1 MSSVPEPPL
10 EAVRTTGQLSGPR
23 MTRFLFVLMFSALA
37 GCNSGETA
45 DSSDTTE
52 PSSGTGRTLVAAS
65 NMKHPPFSSWDAD
78 GKAVGIEV
86 DIVERAAR
94 ELGCRVKWVER
105 PFSELLSAI
114 ENGEIDIAVSTI
126 GITEPRKKRV
136 AFSVAYYETQIV
148 ALVRNDES
156 SPKSLADLV
165 HSKIGADEATTS
177 YPAARG
183 QWPSATL
190 IGKVHDGMTWPQMVD
205 QKMIDAFVVDAS
217 DQERLESA
225 GGVSLSRIDQPLS
238 AEYFGVAV
246 SLGEDDLQ
254 AAMNR
259 AIEKGSQYNKAN

>member
-1 MSSVPEPPL
+1 
-10 EAVRTTGQLSGPR
+10 
-23 MTRFLFVLMFSALA
+23 MTRFLVVVTFSLLA
-37 GCNSGETA
+37 GCNSAETG
-45 DSSDTTE
+45 DSIDTAE
-52 PSSGTGRTLVAAS
+52 PSSGTGRTLIAAS
-65 NMKHPPFSSWDAD
+65 NMMHPPFSSWDAD

-94 ELGCRVKWVER
+94 DLGSRVKWVEW
-105 PFSELLSAI
+105 PFSELLTAI

-126 GITEPRKKRV
+126 GITEQRKKRV
-136 AFSVAYYETQIV
+136 AFSQAYYETQIV

-156 SPKSLADLV
+156 SPRLLADLA

-190 IGKVHDGMTWPQMVD
+190 IGKVHEGLTWPQMVD

-225 GGVSLSRIDQPLS
+225 SGVYLVRIEQPLS
-238 AEYFGVAV
+238 AEYFGVAM
-246 SLGEDDLQ
+246 SLGEDDLR
-254 AAMNR
+254 AAMDR
-259 AIEKGSQYNKAN
+259 AIEGELARGSRAVWTRGED